1 MQLTITLKNNMEL
14 KINNMNINILK
25 AVQIYT
31 TKKEFIVYTIVDN
44 KIDKMIL
51 TNDLT
56 RHRRKFGLDSRFLLT
71 DTLKKQLRIINITL

>member
-1 MQLTITLKNNMEL
+1 
-14 KINNMNINILK
+14 MNINILK

-31 TKKEFIVYTIVDN
+31 TKKDFIVYTETNN

-56 RHRRKFGLDSRFLLT
+56 RHRKKFGINSKFLLT
-71 DTLKKQLRIINITL
+71 NIIKKELKTININL

>member
-1 MQLTITLKNNMEL
+1 
-14 KINNMNINILK
+14 MNINILK

-31 TKKEFIVYTIVDN
+31 TKKEFIVYTIIDN

>member
-1 MQLTITLKNNMEL
+1 
-14 KINNMNINILK
+14 MNINILK

-31 TKKEFIVYTIVDN
+31 TKKDFIVYTETNN

-56 RHRRKFGLDSRFLLT
+56 RHRKKFGINSKFLLT
-71 DTLKKQLRIINITL
+71 DIMKKELKIININL

>member
-1 MQLTITLKNNMEL
+1 
-14 KINNMNINILK
+14 MNINILK

-31 TKKEFIVYTIVDN
+31 TKKDFIVYTEMNN

-56 RHRRKFGLDSRFLLT
+56 RHRKKFGINSKFLLT
-71 DTLKKQLRIINITL
+71 DIVKKQLRTININL

>member
-1 MQLTITLKNNMEL
+1 MK
-14 KINNMNINILK
+14 INILK

-31 TKKEFIVYTIVDN
+31 TKKEFIVYSLKDN
-44 KIDKMIL
+44 SIKNMIL

-56 RHRRKFGLDSRFLLT
+56 RHRKKFGLDSKFLLT

>member
-1 MQLTITLKNNMEL
+1 
-14 KINNMNINILK
+14 MNINILK

-31 TKKEFIVYTIVDN
+31 TKKDFIVYTIENN

-56 RHRRKFGLDSRFLLT
+56 RHRKKFGINSKFMLT
-71 DTLKKQLRIINITL
+71 DIIKKELKTININL

>member
-1 MQLTITLKNNMEL
+1 
-14 KINNMNINILK
+14 MNINILK

-31 TKKEFIVYTIVDN
+31 TKKDFVVYTIENN

-56 RHRRKFGLDSRFLLT
+56 RHRKKFGINSKFLLT
-71 DTLKKQLRIINITL
+71 NVIKKELKTININL